1 MSDAPDSTGSAKGG
15 DEAGS
20 AVGRRLREARTRRK
34 MGLEGVA
41 KELHL
46 DVSVISAI
54 ENDDRTSMPAP
65 AFVQGYIRNYARLLE
80 LPEDELVR
88 QYAAQCSEPPPLS
101 VIGIGDHRKMP
112 FLRMPSMRL
121 LRTLILLML
130 DQMDWHLKR
139 HLRCDLGCV
148 VGASVIYDYDFIG
161 QIAVR
166 KRLTNSFQQL
176 G

>member
-112 FLRMPSMRL
+112 FLRLPSMRL
-121 LRTLILLML
+121 LRNLILLML
-130 DQMDWHLKR
+130 AAILVWLAWPVAERMIESRSADTGEALP
-139 HLRCDLGCV
+139 G
-148 VGASVIYDYDFIG
+148 
-161 QIAVR
+161 
-166 KRLTNSFQQL
+166 RLEL
-176 G
+176 PPAE

>member
-1 MSDAPDSTGSAKGG
+1 MSDAPASTDSARGG

-34 MGLEGVA
+34 MGLERVA

-46 DVSVISAI
+46 DVSVIKAI
-54 ENDDRTSMPAP
+54 ENDDRTAMPAP

-88 QYAAQCSEPPPLS
+88 QYAAQCCEPPPLS

-112 FLRMPSMRL
+112 FLRLPSMRL
-121 LRTLILLML
+121 LRNLILLML
-130 DQMDWHLKR
+130 AAILVWLAWPVAERMIESRSAGTGEPLP
-139 HLRCDLGCV
+139 G
-148 VGASVIYDYDFIG
+148 
-161 QIAVR
+161 
-166 KRLTNSFQQL
+166 RLEL
-176 G
+176 PPAE